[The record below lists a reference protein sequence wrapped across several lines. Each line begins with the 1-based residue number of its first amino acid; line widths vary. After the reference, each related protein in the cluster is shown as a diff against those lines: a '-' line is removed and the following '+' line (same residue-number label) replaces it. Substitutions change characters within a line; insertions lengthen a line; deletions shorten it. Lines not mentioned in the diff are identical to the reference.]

1 MQYECLPRVYSTKI
15 VASTVQSTHGISY
28 VFLSWIGA
36 TGERNFLPRFLEPD
50 RQIEAREEEV
60 NSERSGAVAEE
71 K

>member
-1 MQYECLPRVYSTKI
+1 MFATSVFDENCRIDSAIYARYFVRFTFLP
-15 VASTVQSTHGISY
+15 
-28 VFLSWIGA
+28 WIGA

-50 RQIEAREEEV
+50 RQIKAREEEV

>member
-1 MQYECLPRVYSTKI
+1 MYSTKI

-36 TGERNFLPRFLEPD
+36 TGERNFLPRVLD
-50 RQIEAREEEV
+50 RQIEAEEKV
-60 NSERSGAVAEE
+60 KSERSGTVAEE